1 MNVNDEAKQPR
12 TKMKVGY
19 QPEYSP
25 INSPHDIKLLDF
37 PNINV
42 GVDRVGITVTFPKL
56 LSSAKYPGTNEVTDM
71 HPSNIT
77 KSMRNRLDDLM
88 KQGYDVEPQL

>member
-1 MNVNDEAKQPR
+1 MVVKMNVNYEAKQPR

-19 QPEYSP
+19 WPEYSP

-42 GVDRVGITVTFPKL
+42 GVGRVWISTLK
-56 LSSAKYPGTNEVTDM
+56 
-71 HPSNIT
+71 I
-77 KSMRNRLDDLM
+77 
-88 KQGYDVEPQL
+88 